1 MPDNY
6 YDDADEDSSPQG
18 VGAPKSEGEDV
29 SKSSDSQ
36 GSEKTS
42 ILPKSFFGGEVKPGD
57 TCTVRVTAVH
67 ENDVECEY
75 EGSEGEKPEDEDED
89 EPATE
94 EQPEPAQPAEGS
106 MASMM
111 Q

>member
-1 MPDNY
+1 MPDDNY
-6 YDDADEDSSPQG
+6 ADAGDDSPPQG
-18 VGAPKSEGEDV
+18 VGAPKAEGEKMD
-29 SKSSDSQ
+29 D
-36 GSEKTS
+36 SEKTS

-75 EGSEGEKPEDEDED
+75 EGSGEQKPDDEEESPPD
-89 EPATE
+89 EPA
-94 EQPEPAQPAEGS
+94 PAQPAEGS

-111 Q
+111 E

>member
-1 MPDNY
+1 MPDDY
-6 YDDADEDSSPQG
+6 YNDGGDSAGTP
-18 VGAPKSEGEDV
+18 VGAPKAEGEDV

-67 ENDVECEY
+67 EDDVECEY
-75 EGSEGEKPEDEDED
+75 EGSGEQKPDDEQEDEAPSDE
-89 EPATE
+89 
-94 EQPEPAQPAEGS
+94 PEPAQPAEGS

-111 Q
+111 E